1 MDFLEDRII
10 TRFGVP
16 ARLTTDNAKE
26 FSSTEFSPF
35 CFKYGITLSHSS
47 NYYPQ
52 GNGQSE
58 SSNKNMMTIV
68 KKIIGDNKK
77 SWDSKIKFALWVD
90 RITKKSATGKSPF
103 ELVYGL
109 DVTLPVHLKLPV
121 YQLLQAFST
130 NQNAVQNRLD
140 QLIELDENRRKAF
153 HHSLKSQNKVK
164 RTFDKSSRQRDF
176 QVGDTVLLWDKR
188 REKPGKHGT
197 FDSLWTGP
205 YLIHSIA
212 GTNSFNLS
220 HLDGERL
227 PLPING
233 QLIKLFFK
241 ANIWCLSGIPL

>member
-1 MDFLEDRII
+1 MDFLEDEII

-16 ARLTTDNAKE
+16 ARITTDNAKAFNSAE
-26 FSSTEFSPF
+26 FSSF

-52 GNGQSE
+52 GNGQTE
-58 SSNKNMMTIV
+58 SSNKNLMTIV

-77 SWDSKIKFALWVD
+77 SWDSKIKFVLWAD
-90 RITKKSATGKSPF
+90 RITKKGATGKSPF

-109 DVTLPVHLKLPV
+109 DVTLSVHLKLLV

-130 NQNAVQNRLD
+130 DQNAVQNRLN

-153 HHSLKSQNKVK
+153 DHSLKSQDKVK
-164 RTFDKSSRQRDF
+164 KAFDKSSRQRDF
-176 QVGDTVLLWDKR
+176 QVGDTILLWDKR
-188 REKPGKHGT
+188 REKLGKHGKCG
-197 FDSLWTGP
+197 SLWTGP

-212 GTNSFNLS
+212 GTNSFNLG

-227 PLPING
+227 PLPIND
-233 QLIKLFFK
+233 QLLKLFFK
-241 ANIWCLSGIPL
+241 TNI